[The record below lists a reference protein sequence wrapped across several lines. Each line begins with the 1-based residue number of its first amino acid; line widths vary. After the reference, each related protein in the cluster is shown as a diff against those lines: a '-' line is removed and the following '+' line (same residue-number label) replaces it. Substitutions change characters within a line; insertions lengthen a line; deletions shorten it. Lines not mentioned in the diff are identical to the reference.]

1 MKASETLDKAREAM
15 TVKRIFGEP
24 VEKDGITVIPVAKI
38 QGGGGG
44 GGDEKGGG
52 AGFGVNSRPAGVFV
66 IKDGRVTWQ
75 PALDL
80 NRVILGGQ
88 LVGIVALLTLRAFAR
103 RRKRL

>member
-1 MKASETLDKAREAM
+1 M
-15 TVKRIFGEP
+15 
-24 VEKDGITVIPVAKI
+24 EKDGITVIPVAKI

-44 GGDEKGGG
+44 GGDDKAGG
-52 AGFGVNSRPAGVFV
+52 AGFGLNTRPAGVFV
-66 IKDGRVTWQ
+66 IKEGKVSWQ

-88 LVGIVALLTLRAFAR
+88 LVGVVALLTIRAFAR

>member
-15 TVKRIFGEP
+15 SVKRVFGEP

-44 GGDEKGGG
+44 GGDDKAGG
-52 AGFGVNSRPAGVFV
+52 AGFGLNTRPAGVFV
-66 IKDGRVTWQ
+66 IKEGKVSWQ

-88 LVGIVALLTLRAFAR
+88 LVGVVALLTIRAFAR